1 VTPAAGGDERHA
13 KTLKGEI
20 PPKGEPARR
29 VSSVG
34 DDERLSLVSRLT
46 TLWIFLAM
54 TLGIAIGAASPGV
67 SRWLDAF
74 SWSGVSVPI
83 AIGLIWMMY
92 PPLARVR
99 YEDLPRL
106 ASNRRIIGVSLFQ
119 NWILGPFL
127 MFTLAWIFLPDLPE
141 YRVGLI
147 IVGLAR
153 CIAMVLVW
161 NAMAK
166 GHSEYAA
173 LLVGLNSLFQ
183 MFLYSLLAWF
193 FVTLLSGWVGGLTAS
208 EIVPISI
215 VDVAQTVL
223 IYLGIPVALGFL
235 TREILVRRKGRRWYE
250 EKFIERLAPTA
261 IVGLLFTV
269 VVMFSLKGEEIVRL
283 PWDVVRIAVPL
294 VLYFLIMFTLSFG
307 LSKRLGFS
315 YEETTTLA
323 FTAASNNFELAIATT
338 IGVFGI
344 ASGQAFAAVIG
355 PLIEVPILVSLVN
368 VALRAR
374 KRFPSGSADAAPAPA
389 RSDAAGK

>member
-1 VTPAAGGDERHA
+1 MFD
-13 KTLKGEI
+13 
-20 PPKGEPARR
+20 
-29 VSSVG
+29 
-34 DDERLSLVSRLT
+34 RLT
-46 TLWIFLAM
+46 AVWIFLAM
-54 TLGIAIGAASPGV
+54 ALGVGIGALVPGV
-67 SRWLDAF
+67 PTWLD
-74 SWSGVSVPI
+74 SSTWSGVSIPI

-99 YEDLPRL
+99 YGDLPRL
-106 ASNRRIIGVSLFQ
+106 ASNRRIMGVSLVQ
-119 NWILGPFL
+119 NWLLGPFL
-127 MFTLAWIFLPDLPE
+127 MFALAWIFLPDLPE

-161 NAMAK
+161 NAMAG
-166 GHSEYAA
+166 GHTEYAA
-173 LLVGLNSLFQ
+173 LLVGLNSIFQ
-183 MFLYSLLAWF
+183 MLLYSVLAWF
-193 FVTLLSGWVGGLTAS
+193 FVTLLSGWVGGLMAS

-215 VDVAQTVL
+215 ADVARTVL
-223 IYLGIPVALGFL
+223 IYLGVPVAMGFL
-235 TREILVRRKGRRWYE
+235 TRAVLVRRKGRDWYE
-250 EKFIERLAPTA
+250 RRFIARLAPTA
-261 IVGLLFTV
+261 ILGLLFTV

-283 PWDVVRIAVPL
+283 PWDVFRIAVPL
-294 VLYFLIMFTLSFG
+294 VLYFVIMFTLSFS

-355 PLIEVPILVSLVN
+355 PLIEVPVLVSLVH

-374 KRFPSGSADAAPAPA
+374 AKFPETQVVAGMSAADA
-389 RSDAAGK
+389 K